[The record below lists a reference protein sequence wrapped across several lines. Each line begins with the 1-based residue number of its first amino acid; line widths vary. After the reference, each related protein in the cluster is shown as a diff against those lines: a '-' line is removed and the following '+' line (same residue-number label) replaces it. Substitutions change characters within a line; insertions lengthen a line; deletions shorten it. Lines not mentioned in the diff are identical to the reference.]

1 MYMGGNGFYWITSLD
16 STGRF
21 IEVRREHGT
30 EHWQGAPG
38 ETYHAT
44 TGEFGGLWR
53 FRGRAPQ
60 RLVGVGFTAQGVR
73 PQLALPADAGQLRPA
88 RRVHLRGPRRERPDR
103 RAPVARPRSGS
114 RRFRARPG
122 RLRAGVAH
130 PHVDP
135 GDVVRALRR
144 VPARSRGGQHVGFP
158 PGGHRER
165 PRQGRLLRRLPCA
178 RASSQT
184 SPRALL
190 ADAERTLPRRPPQ
203 RFLSRSPAVVP
214 CHGDQANGW
223 AVSVGFHLHGAAT
236 HQRNAASSPS
246 NPASEKPAVFGR
258 RMAQG

>member
-44 TGEFGGLWR
+44 TGEFGGLWP

-158 PGGHRER
+158 PGGHRETSSSR
-165 PRQGRLLRRLPCA
+165 PIASALAVCQRVVPDQPTRPARRCG
-178 RASSQT
+178 
-184 SPRALL
+184 
-190 ADAERTLPRRPPQ
+190 ADAAQTTTTTVSQPITCSRAVPR
-203 RFLSRSPAVVP
+203 
-214 CHGDQANGW
+214 
-223 AVSVGFHLHGAAT
+223 
-236 HQRNAASSPS
+236 
-246 NPASEKPAVFGR
+246 
-258 RMAQG
+258 